1 MKLFTVLDKK
11 VGETP
16 LEAIHKWKKQNPE
29 YSDVPSS
36 YAGRLDPMASG
47 KLLVLLCDECKRQ
60 NSYTDL
66 DKEYEVEVL
75 LDIGS
80 DTGDVLGMPEYND
93 KITHVAKKTLSE
105 ATDKEHGTHLRKYP
119 VFSSKTVNGKPLFLH
134 KLEGNISSIDIPEHN
149 ETIYRIKNLGL
160 TKISDSELRARV
172 LSLLDLVPRTNEPS
186 KKLGED
192 FRVDDIRRKW
202 ELVFAGVKNRNFAV
216 IRIRVTCGSGTYMR
230 SLAGRIGESLVTK
243 ALALSIKRTRIGKY
257 IHIFNG
263 IGFWIRTY

>member
-1 MKLFTVLDKK
+1 MKRFALLDKNIC
-11 VGETP
+11 ETP

-29 YSDVPSS
+29 YSGVPAS

-47 KLLVLLCDECKRQ
+47 KLLVLLGDECKRQ

-93 KITHVAKKTLSE
+93 KITHLAKKALSKVIG
-105 ATDKEHGTHLRKYP
+105 KEHGTHLRKYP
-119 VFSSKTVNGKPLFLH
+119 AFSSKTVNGKPLFLH

-160 TKISDSELRARV
+160 AKISNSELRTRI
-172 LSLLDLVPRTNEPS
+172 LSLLDLVSRTDEPS

-202 ELVFAGVKNRNFAV
+202 ESVFAGVKNRNFAV

-230 SLAGRIGESLVTK
+230 SLAERIGESLHTK

-263 IGFWIRTY
+263 VGFWISEY